1 MAAPIS
7 FSRRIRRKL
16 PRVVKAARQWTRA
29 LASGGRPESR
39 LVFIVG
45 AQRSGTRLPLELLDA
60 SADVAT
66 FSEGVDPYFDRVL
79 LRPLDVVEACV
90 RRSPARV
97 IALKPICETHRTI
110 ELLDRFPGSKAIWI
124 FRHFEDTVNSAT
136 VKWTSGRAA
145 VRRLARREYQPTD
158 WRAGGLTE
166 ETLRLVGRL
175 YDERMSEHE
184 ANAVLWYLRND
195 LFFALGADQRA
206 DVLLVRYE
214 DLMREPRV
222 HAARLLEFA
231 GVPVPVTASAAVRVA
246 DRPRKPFP
254 EISPEIRRLCEDVH
268 ERLLAHYRAALNR
281 PALAANPV
289 AVRPAA
295 LPPGVRVSAERT
307 NHR

>member
-1 MAAPIS
+1 M
-7 FSRRIRRKL
+7 
-16 PRVVKAARQWTRA
+16 
-29 LASGGRPESR
+29 
-39 LVFIVG
+39 FIVG
-45 AQRSGTRLPLELLDA
+45 AQRSGTRLPLEMLDA
-60 SADVAT
+60 SPDVAT

-90 RRSPARV
+90 RRSPAPV

-124 FRHFEDTVNSAT
+124 FRHFEPTVSSAT

-166 ETLRLVGRL
+166 EKLRLVGRL

-195 LFFALGADQRA
+195 LFFELGADQRA
-206 DVLLVRYE
+206 DVLLLRYE
-214 DLMREPRV
+214 DLMAEPRA

-231 GVPVPVTASAAVRVA
+231 GVPVPKTAFAAVRVG
-246 DRPRKPFP
+246 DRPRKAFP
-254 EISPEIRRLCEDVH
+254 GISPEIRRLCEDVH
-268 ERLLAHYRAALNR
+268 ERLLAHYVSELKRQA
-281 PALAANPV
+281 PAQSSV
-289 AVRPAA
+289 AVRPPA
-295 LPPGVRVSAERT
+295 LALGAGISPERT